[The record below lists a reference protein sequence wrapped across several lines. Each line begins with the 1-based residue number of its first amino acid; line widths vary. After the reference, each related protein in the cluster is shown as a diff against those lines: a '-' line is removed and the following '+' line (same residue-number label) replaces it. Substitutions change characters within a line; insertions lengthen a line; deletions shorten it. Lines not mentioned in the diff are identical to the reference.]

1 MDECKIIS
9 QKITGWKI
17 TKQTKDAHSK
27 IVRPTT
33 VLSILAPKRPNELP
47 CDIKKSKIQGES
59 WTFFVGLFDGKPYEI
74 FGGLSKYVDIPNKYK
89 QGGIVKNG
97 KVNGNSTY
105 NLVIGEGD
113 DQMTIKDIASV
124 FENATHGSFTRT
136 LSLALR
142 HGTPVQYVVE
152 QLQKDKHSDITSF
165 ATVISRVFKQYIADG
180 TKAGI
185 EQCPGCKAEGTLVYQ
200 EGCKKCIAGDCGW
213 SKC

>member
-1 MDECKIIS
+1 MGECKIIS

-17 TKQTKDAHSK
+17 TKQTKDTHSK
-27 IVRPTT
+27 IIRPTT

-89 QGGIVKNG
+89 QGKIAKNG

-105 NLVIGEGD
+105 NLIIGEGD
-113 DQMTIKDIASV
+113 DQMVIKDIASV

-142 HGTPVQYVVE
+142 HGTPIQYVVE

-165 ATVISRVFKQYIADG
+165 ATVTSRVFKQYIADG
-180 TKAGI
+180 TKTGI

-200 EGCKKCIAGDCGW
+200 EGCKACTACQW